1 MRSNIP
7 LMSKYCYH
15 RYDPTFAERA
25 REMGASIIVA
35 GENYGQGSSREHA
48 AINPMYLGVKCVIA
62 KDIARIHKG
71 NLINHGIIPMLF
83 ANPADYDGIEQG
95 DELEVEGLLDQ
106 IPTRRVTVRDVTR
119 KFEFETTLDLTD
131 SEVDIVL
138 AGGQLRHLKALLAA
152 QAAGAGEGIARDER
166 E

>member
-1 MRSNIP
+1 M
-7 LMSKYCYH
+7 
-15 RYDPTFAERA
+15 
-25 REMGASIIVA
+25 
-35 GENYGQGSSREHA
+35 
-48 AINPMYLGVKCVIA
+48 
-62 KDIARIHKG
+62 
-71 NLINHGIIPMLF
+71 
-83 ANPADYDGIEQG
+83 
-95 DELEVEGLLDQ
+95 LLDH
-106 IPTRRVTVRDVTR
+106 IPTRRGTVRDVTR